1 MVAFTLKKNLPEAK
15 LMCSGLVS
23 VAETSGQPN
32 TDYATWSLVTP
43 LRQIYDNQRKVRQK
57 GIHSVEFGEKKDT
70 RKFNAGAMVCMKLG
84 EVEQS
89 PHTLRP

>member
-1 MVAFTLKKNLPEAK
+1 
-15 LMCSGLVS
+15 MCSGLVS

-32 TDYATWSLVTP
+32 IDYATWSLVTP

-57 GIHSVEFGEKKDT
+57 GIHSAEFGEKKDT
-70 RKFNAGAMVCMKLG
+70 RKFNAGAMVCTKLG

-89 PHTLRP
+89 PLYPETLAGSACSL